1 MRSTN
6 IKLITVVA
14 IFRDIVKGAGW
25 KKVTFAY
32 HFCNM

>member
-1 MRSTN
+1 M
-6 IKLITVVA
+6 VA

-32 HFCNM
+32 HFRSM